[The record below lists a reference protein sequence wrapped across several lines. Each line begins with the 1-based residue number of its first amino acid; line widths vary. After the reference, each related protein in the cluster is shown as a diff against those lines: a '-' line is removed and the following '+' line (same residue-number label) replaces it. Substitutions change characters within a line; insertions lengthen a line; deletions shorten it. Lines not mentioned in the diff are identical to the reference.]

1 MLVHQFKGTM
11 GVGSVD
17 KMYRD
22 TNANFSIDAKQSAPE
37 LPGGIDERLYEPDVR
52 HALIANHHVVAG
64 GPMPLPEGDAILKT
78 ADALINAQRDRLAAD
93 LEAQRKQ
100 IKDEVETKNRQLAA
114 EAKEYKDKIDAAGKA
129 RAEEVKAMVDKAT
142 AKEG

>member
-1 MLVHQFKGTM
+1 MSWLAAQC
-11 GVGSVD
+11 
-17 KMYRD
+17 
-22 TNANFSIDAKQSAPE
+22 
-37 LPGGIDERLYEPDVR
+37 
-52 HALIANHHVVAG
+52 
-64 GPMPLPEGDAILKT
+64 ILKT